1 MKKLMIL
8 AAVVAVGACNKSG
21 GSNSSANAS
30 KAAPA
35 NTASSN
41 AAAAAPAGAAAP
53 SATASA
59 GDLPPG
65 FPTED
70 PRVRGIECMT
80 LIKAAREAGATP
92 GGRDAPIM
100 EQAEGQ
106 WRASVTAAGL
116 EEEKL
121 EQGLANFGGALGS
134 LSTAQ
139 RDNAAAW
146 CVENAPEVDPE
157 G

>member
-35 NTASSN
+35 ASTTAN
-41 AAAAAPAGAAAP
+41 AAAPAAAGSP
-53 SATASA
+53 GATASA
-59 GDLPPG
+59 GEMPPG
-65 FPTED
+65 FPSD
-70 PRVRGIECMT
+70 DLKLRGMECVT
-80 LIKAAREAGATP
+80 LLKAARDAGATP
-92 GGRDAPIM
+92 AGRDAPIM

-106 WRASVTAAGL
+106 WRASVVEAGVT
-116 EEEKL
+116 EEKL
-121 EQGLANFGGALGS
+121 EQGLATLGGALGS
-134 LSTAQ
+134 LTTAQ